1 MDLQYAKVYA
11 IDSKGRKVPTASGQL
26 VFDVNGAAQLIAV
39 DNGDHSGNEL
49 FSGNKIMLYKGFA
62 MAILRSSQTAGN
74 VKLKVKAA
82 GLKGVEQT
90 LVVK

>member
-1 MDLQYAKVYA
+1 MIFMHKRIRV
-11 IDSKGRKVPTASGQL
+11 V
-26 VFDVNGAAQLIAV
+26 IA
-39 DNGDHSGNEL
+39 DDHEL

-90 LVVK
+90 LVTK